1 LIISQIFSGLFYL
14 NELKRPIIHY
24 DLKPANILFHNGEIK
39 ITDFGLSK
47 IMEENQD
54 AIELTSQGAGT
65 YWYLPPECFINGNP
79 QISSKVDVW
88 SVGVIFYQLLY
99 GKKPFGDNL
108 SQKAI
113 LTNNVIINSVL
124 QFPSK
129 PVVSNEAKLFIQRC
143 LSREISERPDV
154 KTCYFDP
161 YLKINLPKK
170 EKKSNIQNNN
180 QNK

>member
-1 LIISQIFSGLFYL
+1 MIISQIFSGLFYL

-79 QISSKVDVW
+79 QISSKVNQFFFLITLLNLKRLMF
-88 SVGVIFYQLLY
+88 GQLVLFFINY
-99 GKKPFGDNL
+99 YMGKNHLG
-108 SQKAI
+108 
-113 LTNNVIINSVL
+113 IIYHKK
-124 QFPSK
+124 QF
-129 PVVSNEAKLFIQRC
+129 
-143 LSREISERPDV
+143 
-154 KTCYFDP
+154 
-161 YLKINLPKK
+161 
-170 EKKSNIQNNN
+170 
-180 QNK
+180 